1 MNSFQIISLLTK
13 ALSDFSIVQELVEL
27 YSLLVSEKYQKIIS
41 EHSELKE
48 LLEKLKTKLL

>member
-41 EHSELKE
+41 EQSELKE